1 MGGGFTRRDNRREG
15 LDIGSSKRWWS
26 WVKGWRKGGEGE
38 EDSLRRN
45 EIWCLEVI
53 VKAVIQPTV
62 METVA
67 FDIFVHFYGM
77 DRLYTRLIYR

>member
-1 MGGGFTRRDNRREG
+1 
-15 LDIGSSKRWWS
+15 
-26 WVKGWRKGGEGE
+26 
-38 EDSLRRN
+38 LRRN